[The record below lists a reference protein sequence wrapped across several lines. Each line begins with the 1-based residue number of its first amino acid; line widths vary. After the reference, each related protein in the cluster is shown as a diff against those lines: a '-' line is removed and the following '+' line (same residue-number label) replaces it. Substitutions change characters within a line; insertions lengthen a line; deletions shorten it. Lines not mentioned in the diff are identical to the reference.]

1 MIRNRSFLIGLGI
14 GLMAGALLLQLML
27 VGERQRE
34 ELNAFSNPPEEP
46 KLYTQAEADKLI
58 EDAIRDALEEAEA
71 QAGERQPAAA
81 AGDKAEMP
89 AVKSSAPPDAKQ
101 SAALDVRKSGT
112 SDRESPGTSDGVEP
126 GRTAA
131 EAAESGTDG
140 SGGKTG
146 TVVRIPPGSSVTE
159 TAAILAAKG
168 LIAREEAFVAAMR
181 KAKKVV
187 RAGYFRFPDS
197 PDLQEIIEIV
207 SSQPLPP
214 EEGKAL
220 LEP

>member
-34 ELNAFSNPPEEP
+34 ELNAFSNQPEEP
-46 KLYTQAEADKLI
+46 KLYTQAEADKLF
-58 EDAIRDALEEAEA
+58 EDAVRDALEEAET

-101 SAALDVRKSGT
+101 SAALDVRKTGT
-112 SDRESPGTSDGVEP
+112 SDRESPGTSDGEEP

-131 EAAESGTDG
+131 ASGTDG

-146 TVVRIPPGSSVTE
+146 TVVRIPPGTSVTE